1 MRIGLGYN
9 WVAAL
14 AMVLLPAS
22 LISCG
27 DEATNEPLGV
37 SNVSP
42 EGSVGGIIVD
52 AVTLSG
58 VKNVSVSVM
67 AGGKVYAAAAKTD
80 ATGQFSVVKVPA
92 GAIIVLI
99 TPAAESKYMPVTIA
113 TNLAN
118 AAGEFPLANSTLS
131 VGPVGLVPK
140 ASATE
145 AFRVQILTADG
156 APAQQI
162 TATLTSQVC
171 WVDYTKGN
179 AAAKGSTMVEGKTGG
194 SGVVKFT
201 GMPNFN
207 TLLGLVGSGITDL
220 VRVKIPP
227 QDKNNDGVFE
237 FLGKETV
244 YNVTQLHNHVPTII
258 LNNSKAPSSLK
269 IEASSI
275 AALAGKS
282 GPRQLN
288 ALSGPIYAAFNWP
301 LNSTLTKVSLYDEF
315 GTRPPSLPIATV
327 SGNLLKI
334 DLKGLKAG
342 SEYNITIDAY
352 ATVGQK
358 LLSSSFGAPFFTP
371 PTSATA
377 KVTATLARKSAV
389 TTHPNYNTVV
399 VTFSEPIGTGKAG
412 QSLNGGNSVI
422 FFGYDLDGS
431 GKTGDAPNERGN
443 TSSNRALSIIEK
455 APPGKAG
462 LSGFSSRWEFV
473 IPNASLGNPL
483 AAGTPVDFIFSRINA
498 KVERPSGAKVQDMTG
513 LAIPAS

>member
-162 TATLTSQVC
+162 TATLTSQVR

-194 SGVVKFT
+194 SG
-201 GMPNFN
+201 
-207 TLLGLVGSGITDL
+207 
-220 VRVKIPP
+220 
-227 QDKNNDGVFE
+227 
-237 FLGKETV
+237 
-244 YNVTQLHNHVPTII
+244 
-258 LNNSKAPSSLK
+258 
-269 IEASSI
+269 
-275 AALAGKS
+275 
-282 GPRQLN
+282 
-288 ALSGPIYAAFNWP
+288 
-301 LNSTLTKVSLYDEF
+301 
-315 GTRPPSLPIATV
+315 
-327 SGNLLKI
+327 
-334 DLKGLKAG
+334 
-342 SEYNITIDAY
+342 
-352 ATVGQK
+352 
-358 LLSSSFGAPFFTP
+358 
-371 PTSATA
+371 
-377 KVTATLARKSAV
+377 
-389 TTHPNYNTVV
+389 
-399 VTFSEPIGTGKAG
+399 
-412 QSLNGGNSVI
+412 
-422 FFGYDLDGS
+422 
-431 GKTGDAPNERGN
+431 
-443 TSSNRALSIIEK
+443 
-455 APPGKAG
+455 
-462 LSGFSSRWEFV
+462 
-473 IPNASLGNPL
+473 
-483 AAGTPVDFIFSRINA
+483 
-498 KVERPSGAKVQDMTG
+498 
-513 LAIPAS
+513 